1 MNERLKQVNHQF
13 ADPSEAPAEPNPA
26 ATVLL
31 VRDIQGE
38 GLEVF
43 LIDKMHSDSLPEPA
57 PISNILSFPI

>member
-13 ADPSEAPAEPNPA
+13 ADPNEAPAEPKAA

-43 LIDKMHSDSLPEPA
+43 LIERAAFTPA
-57 PISNILSFPI
+57 IRP